1 MALPR
6 IWEDREIRFD
16 LPGIDLQPRSGE
28 HILMRCEGVED
39 TKGNAGDSGSLSISN
54 LRVVWN
60 SHVSSRISL
69 SIGYNCVVQV
79 TTKIINSKLMGV
91 AKALYILTR
100 TPSARYEFIFTNL
113 DASDILKHYNAVL
126 AVYKSYCSSR
136 LYRELRLRGAIFH
149 GPGQLRTLRNERIMN
164 TLRGVWNLA
173 SDQGSL
179 GTMLISNIRVVWFAE
194 MNEHF
199 NISLP
204 FLQIKQVRVRNS
216 KFGDALVLATQE
228 GPGGGG
234 YVLGF
239 RIDPAE
245 KLQAVCQELIALHKA
260 FTREPD
266 FGVHVDFASPEVTQG
281 EEAVQQIREELA
293 VEKEVQEIDDRP
305 NEMSDA
311 LVNYYAA
318 GSESTISEVSKSK
331 NPVSFCSELGLAIET
346 PKEGF
351 TVKSLWEVLTNDQA

>member
-6 IWEDREIRFD
+6 VWEDREIRFD
-16 LPGIDLQPRSGE
+16 LPGIELQPRSGE
-28 HILMRCEGVED
+28 KLLMRCDGVED
-39 TKGNAGDSGSLSISN
+39 TKGNAGDSGTLSISN

-69 SIGYNCVVQV
+69 SIGYNCIMHVS
-79 TTKIINSKLMGV
+79 TKIINSKLMGV

-113 DASDILKHYNAVL
+113 DASDILRHYNAVL
-126 AVYKSYCSSR
+126 AVYKAYSSSR
-136 LYRELRLRGAIFH
+136 LFRELRLRGAIFH
-149 GPGQLRTLRNERIMN
+149 APGQLRTLKNERILN
-164 TLRGVWNLA
+164 TLRGIWNLA

-204 FLQIKQVRVRNS
+204 FLQIKQVRIRNS
-216 KFGDALVLATQE
+216 KFGDALVLATQD

-239 RIDPAE
+239 RVDPAE
-245 KLQAVCQELIALHKA
+245 KLQAVCQELTALHKA
-260 FTREPD
+260 FTKEPD
-266 FGVHVDFASPEVTQG
+266 FGVYVDFASPEVTRG
-281 EEAVQQIREELA
+281 EEAAQQIREEAA

-318 GSESTISEVSKSK
+318 GSESTTPEVPGAK
-331 NPVSFCSELGLAIET
+331 NPVSFCSEFGLAIET

-351 TVKSLWEVLTNDQA
+351 SVKSLWEVLTNDS